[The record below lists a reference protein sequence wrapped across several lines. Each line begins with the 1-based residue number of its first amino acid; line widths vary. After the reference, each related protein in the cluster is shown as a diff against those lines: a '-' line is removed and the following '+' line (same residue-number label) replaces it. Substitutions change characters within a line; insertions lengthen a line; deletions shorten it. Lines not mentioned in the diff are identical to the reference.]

1 MRSNACRRRISRC
14 RRRSAAATLTSP
26 PSCGSCPR
34 CAYTWRWGAWP
45 TMRSSWRAGS
55 RAGATC
61 SHTDANTCSRE
72 RNACSIRI
80 IAAATTP
87 RPDGSPRRCSQL
99 SWRGP
104 ASSPASSC
112 PRRCRLLRKPPAMF
126 DPKEF
131 IASLPRRPGVYR
143 MFGAAR
149 ELLYVGK
156 ARSLKDRVG
165 TYFAAGNVHPKVQ
178 ALTAQIDAIEVTVTN
193 SETEALL
200 LEYNL
205 IKAHKPRF
213 NVVLRDDK
221 SFPYIH
227 LYVEHEFP
235 RLEFYRGAKS
245 APGRYF
251 GPFPSAG
258 AVRDTLNQLQK
269 LFRIRNCRDSF
280 FANRSRP
287 CLQHQI
293 GRCSAPC
300 VGLITRE
307 GYAQDMAAAVKVL
320 EGRSDE
326 VNAELQARMEEA
338 GERLQFEL
346 AARIRDQL
354 AALKRIQAQQVVTA
368 EGHRDVDVFAIV
380 GEAGEYAVSVM
391 LVRGGRNLGTTS
403 YFPRAALAEAGEALA
418 SFVMQYYASAEAP
431 AQVLLGTPLEEAASL
446 AELLSSR
453 TGRAVEVRHPL
464 RGMAVRWVELTR
476 ENAVQALRM
485 RFAQRQGMEEMLL
498 DLSEVLDLPE
508 PPARMECF
516 DISHTGGE
524 GTVASC
530 VVFGPEGPLKKEYR
544 RFNISGVTAGDL
556 LLIDGGAGQISQVHA
571 VLAELGY
578 GDLTLVGVAKGPDR
592 RPGQERLFVHGA
604 AAPVTPAGH
613 SPAARLIQRIR
624 DEAHRFAISGHRR
637 KRARRYNES
646 VLEVVPGLGPAKRRA
661 LLKHFGGLQGVMRA
675 GVADLTQVAGIGATL
690 ARSLYDH
697 LHPGS

>member
-1 MRSNACRRRISRC
+1 
-14 RRRSAAATLTSP
+14 
-26 PSCGSCPR
+26 
-34 CAYTWRWGAWP
+34 
-45 TMRSSWRAGS
+45 
-55 RAGATC
+55 
-61 SHTDANTCSRE
+61 
-72 RNACSIRI
+72 
-80 IAAATTP
+80 
-87 RPDGSPRRCSQL
+87 
-99 SWRGP
+99 
-104 ASSPASSC
+104 
-112 PRRCRLLRKPPAMF
+112 MF
-126 DPKEF
+126 DHKEY

-143 MFGAAR
+143 MYGAEQ

-156 ARSLKDRVG
+156 ARSLKDRVA
-165 TYFAAGNVHPKVQ
+165 TYFAPRNIDPKVQ
-178 ALTAQIDAIEVTVTN
+178 ALVSQISAIEVTVTN

-213 NVVLRDDK
+213 NIVLRDDK

-227 LYVEHEFP
+227 LYIEHDYP
-235 RLEFYRGAKS
+235 RLEFYRGSRA

-251 GPFPSAG
+251 GPFPNAG

-307 GYAQDMAAAVKVL
+307 AYAQDIAAAVKVL

-326 VNAELQARMEEA
+326 VNAELQDRMEEA
-338 GERLQFEL
+338 GARLEFER
-346 AARIRDQL
+346 AAEIRDQL

-368 EGHRDVDVFAIV
+368 EGARDADVFAIA
-380 GEAGEYAVSVM
+380 GDAGEYAVSVM
-391 LVRGGRNLGTTS
+391 LVRGGRNLGTNS
-403 YFPRAALAEAGEALA
+403 YFPRAALAEPHEALT
-418 SFVMQYYASAEAP
+418 SFVMQYYANAEAP
-431 AQVLLGTPLEEAASL
+431 AQVLLGSRVEEAPVLEAALRERLGHSI
-446 AELLSSR
+446 
-453 TGRAVEVRHPL
+453 EVRCPA
-464 RGMAVRWVELTR
+464 RGIGARWVELTR
-476 ENAVQALRM
+476 ENAGQALRM
-485 RFAQRQGMEEMLL
+485 RFARRAGMDEMLA
-498 DLSEVLDLPE
+498 DLARELDLPE
-508 PPARMECF
+508 PPQRLECF

-544 RFNISGVTAGDL
+544 RFNIRGVTPGDDYAAL
-556 LLIDGGAGQISQVHA
+556 HQALERRYRHVRDGEVPPPDVLLIDGGLGQIREVHV
-571 VLAELGY
+571 VLEGLGFA
-578 GDLTLVGVAKGPDR
+578 DLALVGVAKGPDR
-592 RPGQERLFVHGA
+592 RPGQERLFVYGA
-604 AAPVTPAGH
+604 QSPVTPVPHG
-613 SPAARLIQRIR
+613 PASRLIQRIR
-624 DEAHRFAISGHRR
+624 DEAHRFAITGHRK

-675 GVADLTQVAGIGATL
+675 GVADLTQVSGIGAAL
-690 ARSLYDH
+690 ARTLYDH

>member
-1 MRSNACRRRISRC
+1 MA
-14 RRRSAAATLTSP
+14 
-26 PSCGSCPR
+26 
-34 CAYTWRWGAWP
+34 
-45 TMRSSWRAGS
+45 
-55 RAGATC
+55 
-61 SHTDANTCSRE
+61 
-72 RNACSIRI
+72 
-80 IAAATTP
+80 
-87 RPDGSPRRCSQL
+87 
-99 SWRGP
+99 
-104 ASSPASSC
+104 
-112 PRRCRLLRKPPAMF
+112 F
-126 DPKEF
+126 DPKEY

-143 MFGAAR
+143 MFGAKH

-165 TYFAAGNVHPKVQ
+165 TYFASGNVDPKVQ
-178 ALTAQIDAIEVTVTN
+178 ALVAQITAIEVTVTN

-227 LYVEHEFP
+227 LESGHAFP
-235 RLEFYRGAKS
+235 RLAFYRGSRS

-269 LFRIRNCRDSF
+269 LFRIRNCRDGF

-300 VGLITRE
+300 VGLISGE
-307 GYAQDMAAAVKVL
+307 AYAQDIAAAVKVL
-320 EGRSDE
+320 EGRSAE
-326 VNAELQARMEEA
+326 VNAELEQRMEAA
-338 GERLQFEL
+338 GARLEFER
-346 AARIRDQL
+346 AAQLRDQL
-354 AALKRIQAQQVVTA
+354 AALKRIQLQQIVTA
-368 EGHRDVDVFAIV
+368 DAERDADVLAIV
-380 GEAGEYAVSVM
+380 GQGGEYCVSVM

-403 YFPRAALAEAGEALA
+403 YFPRAPLAEAGEALA
-418 SFVMQYYASAEAP
+418 SFAMQYYADTEP
-431 AQVLLGTPLEEAASL
+431 PPEVLLGLALPDAPAL
-446 AELLSSR
+446 AEALASKA
-453 TGRAVEVRHPL
+453 THAVEVRHPA
-464 RGMAVRWVELTR
+464 RGLAAKWVELTL
-476 ENAVQALRM
+476 ENATQALRM
-485 RFAQRQGMEEMLL
+485 RHAQRAGVDEML
-498 DLSEVLDLPE
+498 SELTRALDLPE
-508 PPARMECF
+508 PPQRIECF

-544 RFNISGVTAGDL
+544 RFNITGVTPGDDYAALRQALERRYKHVRSGEVPAPDL
-556 LLIDGGAGQISQVHA
+556 LLIDGGAGQIAEVHG
-571 VLAELGY
+571 VLAELGFA
-578 GDLTLVGVAKGPDR
+578 DLTLVGVAKGPDR
-592 RPGQERLFVHGA
+592 RPGQERLFIYGA
-604 AAPVTPAGH
+604 PGAVVLEPH
-613 SPAARLIQRIR
+613 SSALRFIQRIR
-624 DEAHRFAISGHRR
+624 DEAHRFAITGHRR

>member
-1 MRSNACRRRISRC
+1 VFDHKE
-14 RRRSAAATLTSP
+14 
-26 PSCGSCPR
+26 
-34 CAYTWRWGAWP
+34 Y
-45 TMRSSWRAGS
+45 
-55 RAGATC
+55 
-61 SHTDANTCSRE
+61 
-72 RNACSIRI
+72 
-80 IAAATTP
+80 IAA
-87 RPDGSPRRCSQL
+87 
-99 SWRGP
+99 
-104 ASSPASSC
+104 
-112 PRRCRLLRKPPAMF
+112 
-126 DPKEF
+126 
-131 IASLPRRPGVYR
+131 LPRRPGVYR
-143 MFGAAR
+143 MFGAGH

-156 ARSLKDRVG
+156 ARSLRDRVS
-165 TYFAAGNVHPKVQ
+165 TYFAASNVNPKVQ
-178 ALTAQIDAIEVTVTN
+178 ALVQQITAIEVTVTN

-227 LYVEHEFP
+227 LDAQHEFP
-235 RLEFYRGAKS
+235 RLAFYRGPRT

-258 AVRDTLNQLQK
+258 AVRDTLNQLQR
-269 LFRIRNCRDSF
+269 LFRIRNCRDTF

-307 GYAQDMAAAVKVL
+307 AYAQDIAAAVKVL
-320 EGRSDE
+320 EGRSEE
-326 VNAELQARMEEA
+326 VNAELAARMEEA
-338 GERLQFEL
+338 GARLEFER
-346 AARIRDQL
+346 AAQLRDQL
-354 AALKRIQAQQVVTA
+354 AALKRIQAQQVVSAGA
-368 EGHRDVDVFAIV
+368 ERDADVLAIV
-380 GEAGEYAVSVM
+380 GEAGEYCVSVM

-403 YFPRAALAEAGEALA
+403 YFPRAVLAEPDEALA
-418 SFVMQYYASAEAP
+418 SFIMQYYAGAEPPPEILLGQTLPDAPALAEA
-431 AQVLLGTPLEEAASL
+431 
-446 AELLSSR
+446 LS
-453 TGRAVEVRHPL
+453 TRAGQRIEVRHPA
-464 RGMAVRWVELTR
+464 RGLAARWVELTG

-485 RFAQRQGMEEMLL
+485 RHAQRTGVEEMLA
-498 DLSEVLDLPE
+498 DLTRELDLPE
-508 PPARMECF
+508 PPSRIECF

-530 VVFGPEGPLKKEYR
+530 VVFGPEGALKKEYR
-544 RFNISGVTAGDL
+544 RFNITGVTPGDDYGALRQALERRYKHVRAGEVPAPDL
-556 LLIDGGAGQISQVHA
+556 LLIDGGAGQIAEVHG
-571 VLAELGY
+571 VLTALGFS
-578 GDLTLVGVAKGPDR
+578 DLTLVGVAKGPDR

-604 AAPVTPAGH
+604 AGALTLEAH
-613 SPAARLIQRIR
+613 SPALRLIQRIR
-624 DEAHRFAISGHRR
+624 DEAHRFAITGHRR

>member
-1 MRSNACRRRISRC
+1 M
-14 RRRSAAATLTSP
+14 TVFDHKE
-26 PSCGSCPR
+26 
-34 CAYTWRWGAWP
+34 Y
-45 TMRSSWRAGS
+45 
-55 RAGATC
+55 
-61 SHTDANTCSRE
+61 
-72 RNACSIRI
+72 
-80 IAAATTP
+80 IAA
-87 RPDGSPRRCSQL
+87 
-99 SWRGP
+99 
-104 ASSPASSC
+104 
-112 PRRCRLLRKPPAMF
+112 
-126 DPKEF
+126 
-131 IASLPRRPGVYR
+131 LPRRPGVYR
-143 MFGAAR
+143 MFGAGH

-165 TYFAAGNVHPKVQ
+165 TYFAAGNVNPKVQ
-178 ALTAQIDAIEVTVTN
+178 ALVGQIDAIEVTVTN

-205 IKAHKPRF
+205 IKEHKPRF

-227 LYVEHEFP
+227 LDMRHEFP
-235 RLEFYRGAKS
+235 RLVFYRGPRN

-300 VGLITRE
+300 VGLITPE
-307 GYAQDMAAAVKVL
+307 AYAQDIQAAVKVL
-320 EGRSDE
+320 EGRSEE
-326 VNAELQARMEEA
+326 VNAELAARMEEA
-338 GERLQFEL
+338 GARLEFER
-346 AARIRDQL
+346 AAQLRDQL

-368 EGHRDVDVFAIV
+368 GGERDADVLAIV
-380 GEAGEYAVSVM
+380 GEAGEYCVSVM

-403 YFPRAALAEAGEALA
+403 YFPRALLAEPDEALA
-418 SFVMQYYASAEAP
+418 SFIMQYYAEAEP
-431 AQVLLGTPLEEAASL
+431 PPEVLLGQSLPDREAL
-446 AELLSSR
+446 AEALSSEA
-453 TGRAVEVRHPL
+453 GHAIEVHHPA
-464 RGMAVRWVELTR
+464 RGLAARWVELTH
-476 ENAVQALRM
+476 ENATQALRM
-485 RFAQRQGMEEMLL
+485 RHSQRAGVEEMWAELTR
-498 DLSEVLDLPE
+498 ELDLPE
-508 PPARMECF
+508 PPSRIECF

-530 VVFGPEGPLKKEYR
+530 VVFGPEGALKKEYR
-544 RFNISGVTAGDL
+544 RFNITGITPGDDYGALRQALERRYKHVRAGEVPAPDL
-556 LLIDGGAGQISQVHA
+556 LLIDGGAGQIGEVHA
-571 VLAELGY
+571 VLTGLGFA
-578 GDLTLVGVAKGPDR
+578 DLTLVGVAKGPDR
-592 RPGQERLFVHGA
+592 RPGQERLFVCGA
-604 AAPVTPAGH
+604 PGAVTLAAH
-613 SPAARLIQRIR
+613 SPALRLIQRIR
-624 DEAHRFAISGHRR
+624 DEAHRFAITGHRR

-661 LLKHFGGLQGVMRA
+661 LLRHFGGLQGVMRA